1 MNQRGSGK
9 LGCLMMALLGIIFV
23 FISYR
28 IIPVYLD
35 KIAFEEDIDRIVSKA
50 GASNMSDQAIRDQI
64 EQSANVRGFQ
74 VGPEDIRIA
83 RSSPFHAAPEVKIE
97 VYYARVVEFPGYIHT
112 FRFDKQ
118 VSTFI
123 GRL

>member
-9 LGCLMMALLGIIFV
+9 LGCLMMALIAIVFV

-28 IIPVYLD
+28 VIPVYLD
-35 KIAFEEDIDRIVSKA
+35 KVAFEDDIDRIVSKA
-50 GASNMSDQAIRDQI
+50 GASNMSDHAIREQI

-83 RSSPFHAAPEVKIE
+83 RSSPFHAVPELQIE